1 MGLTYQVL
9 DELWSVSAD
18 SFYGL
23 EDVHLPVLD
32 DLLDAGVGS
41 AVHAGPGLAVAV
53 DQGRAFRRLYTV
65 FGISGF
71 KPVVLDCVL
80 EAW

>member
-1 MGLTYQVL
+1 MTDDVL
-9 DELWSVSAD
+9 DELRPMSPD
-18 SFYGL
+18 RFDRL
-23 EDVHLPVLD
+23 EHVDLSVLD

-53 DQGRAFRRLYTV
+53 DQGRAFRRIYTV

>member
-1 MGLTYQVL
+1 MTYNVL
-9 DELWSVSAD
+9 NQLRPMPPNCFDC
-18 SFYGL
+18 L
-23 EDVHLPVLD
+23 EDINLSMLN

>member
-18 SFYGL
+18 SFDGL

-32 DLLDAGVGS
+32 DLLDAGVGR
-41 AVHAGPGLAVAV
+41 AVHTAPDA
-53 DQGRAFRRLYTV
+53 QR
-65 FGISGF
+65 I
-71 KPVVLDCVL
+71 
-80 EAW
+80 